1 MEARRIAASFA
12 ILNHCG
18 VAILD
23 ASPKLNP
30 ATTPGLCVLDNKG
43 YINALSLEDT
53 K

>member
-1 MEARRIAASFA
+1 MEARRMAASFA

-30 ATTPGLCVLDNKG
+30 AIPPKIVLLDERG
-43 YINALSLEDT
+43 YINALSLE
-53 K
+53 